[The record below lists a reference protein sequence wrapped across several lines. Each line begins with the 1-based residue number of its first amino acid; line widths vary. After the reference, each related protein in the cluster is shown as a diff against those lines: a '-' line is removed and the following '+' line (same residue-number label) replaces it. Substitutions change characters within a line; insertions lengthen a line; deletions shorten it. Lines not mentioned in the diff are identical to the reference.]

1 MKEDKLRKNLN
12 SSGFPFQIAV
22 ESAIANISGWQVSR
36 REYPWHNNDTGQNGF
51 IDIIVEKNSVT
62 LVIECKRVRD
72 AEWIFLCSPRNMSRS
87 HARFWVN
94 RVGGREEAVGWYDGQ
109 VEPSS
114 PEADFCAVMGQ
125 DHRKPLL
132 ENIASKLSSSAEALA
147 VEEFPFF
154 KGLSMCYFPVV
165 ITTAEL
171 FVCKVDPSDIEMES
185 GEIKNPK
192 FEAVPFVR
200 FRKSLTTA
208 PSLFAIERRIT
219 RPEELAESKERT
231 VFILNASSI
240 KTILAD
246 WEIPQYM
253 EKRGQ
258 WRKGVSP

>member
-22 ESAIANISGWQVSR
+22 EIAIANISGWKVSK

-51 IDIIVEKNSVT
+51 IDIIAEKNSVT
-62 LVIECKRVRD
+62 LVVECKRVRD
-72 AEWIFLCSPRNMSRS
+72 AEWIFLCSPRNMNRS

-94 RVGGREEAVGWYDGQ
+94 RVGGREQAVGWYDGQ

-132 ENIASKLSSSAEALA
+132 ENLASELISATEAFA

-154 KGLSMCYFPVV
+154 KDIPISRCYFPVI

-171 FVCKVDPSDIEMES
+171 YICKIDPSDIEMES

-192 FEAVPFVR
+192 FETVPFVR

-208 PSLFAIERRIT
+208 PPLFAIERHIT
-219 RPEELAESKERT
+219 RPEELAEARERT
-231 VFILNASSI
+231 VFVLNASSL
-240 KTILAD
+240 KETLGH
-246 WEIPQYM
+246 WEIAQRALY
-253 EKRGQ
+253 
-258 WRKGVSP
+258 